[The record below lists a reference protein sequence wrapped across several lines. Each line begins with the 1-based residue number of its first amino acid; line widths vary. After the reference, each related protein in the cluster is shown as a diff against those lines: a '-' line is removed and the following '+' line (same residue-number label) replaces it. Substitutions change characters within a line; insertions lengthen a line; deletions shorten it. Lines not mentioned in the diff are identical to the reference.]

1 MLVSGGTGTGKTRV
15 VMTELQNTCSNPD
28 NRKTFV
34 PIAFSA
40 QTSVNDLQNQLEG
53 FLPQRMGKVD
63 GFTTFGPTDGKHGI
77 VFIDDIN
84 LPEKEKYNAQPPVE
98 LIRQWMDYQGW
109 FNLQSDDKEFI
120 KFDKVNFAGT
130 FGPLRNVM
138 TSRLV
143 RHFCQ
148 IYLNA

>member
-1 MLVSGGTGTGKTRV
+1 MVVSGGTGTGKTRV
-15 VMTELQNTCSNPD
+15 VMTELLNTCNNAD
-28 NRKTFV
+28 NNKSFV

-40 QTSVNDLQNQLEG
+40 QTSVFDLQNQLEG
-53 FLPQRMGKVD
+53 FIPQRLGKVNS
-63 GFTTFGPTDGKHGI
+63 FTTFGPAEGKQGI

-84 LPEKEKYNAQPPVE
+84 LPQKEKYNAQSPLE

-109 FNLQSDDKEFI
+109 FNLLSDDKEFQ
-120 KFDKVNFAGT
+120 KYDKISFSGT

-138 TSRLV
+138 TPRLV